1 MRVVRAGRES
11 GRARRSLGR
20 DFAWLWRAYAVSAY
34 GTGLGF
40 GAFAIIAIRV
50 LHADAAQVAV
60 LSASGLG
67 VGAIVAVPLGPWVE
81 FRRKRPVMVA
91 MALVRFGA
99 LLSIPVAY
107 AMGRLT
113 FVQLVVVSVIVGA
126 AKNAF
131 RAASGAYVKALVA
144 PEDLLVANGG
154 FASPT
159 WSATAVGPPLGGA
172 AIGLLGPV
180 TTVVADAASYLLSAL
195 GIGAIRHT
203 EPPAQRTGATLARR
217 GDLLDGWRYILT
229 HPPLR
234 ALFFNT
240 IVVNGL
246 ILATEPLLSVLMLAR
261 LGFAPWQFGLAFAS
275 PCVGGLVGARLARRL
290 VARCGQG
297 KVMFIGGGLR
307 ARWARRAGVFGPR

>member
-1 MRVVRAGRES
+1 MRVIRRGNRSEQAQ
-11 GRARRSLGR
+11 RSLGR
-20 DFAWLWRAYAVSAY
+20 DFGWLWRAYAVSAY

-50 LHADAAQVAV
+50 LHANAAQVAI

-91 MALVRFGA
+91 MDLVRFAA

-107 AMGRLT
+107 ALGRLT

-144 PEDLLVANGG
+144 PEDLLVANGRLE
-154 FASPT
+154 STT

-172 AIGLLGPV
+172 AIGIFGPV
-180 TTVVADAASYLLSAL
+180 ITVVADAVSYLLSAL

-203 EPPAQRTGATLARR
+203 EARVARTSPRGTRR
-217 GDLLDGWRYILT
+217 GELLD
-229 HPPLR
+229 
-234 ALFFNT
+234 
-240 IVVNGL
+240 
-246 ILATEPLLSVLMLAR
+246 
-261 LGFAPWQFGLAFAS
+261 
-275 PCVGGLVGARLARRL
+275 
-290 VARCGQG
+290 
-297 KVMFIGGGLR
+297 
-307 ARWARRAGVFGPR
+307 